1 MNNKSV
7 LQINPQ
13 KLSLHSYLFILLQL
27 VFLSNT
33 VSLAQWVSTNGPFGG
48 EARALVISGNNFFAC
63 VDGDVYMSSNN
74 GNNWKATSLVNK
86 GVNELVSINGLI
98 LAGSGGGGIFLSSD
112 NGNNWVPANNGLPA
126 GNVDYMTAIGELLFV
141 YISNSI
147 VGQPGYG
154 IYRSTDSGTSWVYAN
169 NGLTGVWV
177 NSIVGVMDEFGKRTL
192 YAGVINGV
200 MKSIDNGN
208 TWTSDGLENYNVSS
222 FAVISDGIGGSNIIA
237 GTNKGVFLST
247 GSGSGWTQVN
257 SGMNDLMISALA
269 VSPNNSG
276 GTIIIA
282 GTEGGN
288 VYISSN
294 NGSTWNA
301 ASTGLISGTWETG
314 ASINSFTV
322 SGSDIY
328 ACTYAG
334 LFQSDNNIFNW
345 KPINDGIPFIS
356 IQDLSVIPN
365 GLGNTNIFAGTFPS
379 GVFLSTNN
387 GSNWTAINN
396 GINSIN
402 ITAFTTYDKNIYAG
416 GQTGVF
422 LSTNNGS
429 VWNNIGLVNSGE
441 VVSLYASQDGSGH
454 TIILAGTW
462 NGLYRTTNNG
472 GNWDSVLSFYVSDY
486 AISPLDSNIFAGT
499 HQGVLISSD
508 KGITWNSRNTG
519 LPVTNINKLTFC
531 GSNLFASTTYALYL
545 STDNGLSWNPTSL
558 QLPANVL
565 IYSLADNYNGTGK
578 ADIFAGTNNA
588 GVIVSTDN
596 GLTWNSANSG
606 LSDKSVYSLAVSGA
620 YLFAGTNVSGV
631 WKRQLSEL
639 ESIHET
645 PPAQILQQFSL
656 SQNYPNPFNPNTTIR
671 YSIPKASFVNIRIY
685 DILGREVKTLANEQ
699 KQAGNYS
706 INFNGNNFASGI
718 YFYRMQ
724 AGNFIQTKKL
734 VLLK

>member
-1 MNNKSV
+1 
-7 LQINPQ
+7 
-13 KLSLHSYLFILLQL
+13 
-27 VFLSNT
+27 
-33 VSLAQWVSTNGPFGG
+33 
-48 EARALVISGNNFFAC
+48 
-63 VDGDVYMSSNN
+63 
-74 GNNWKATSLVNK
+74 
-86 GVNELVSINGLI
+86 
-98 LAGSGGGGIFLSSD
+98 
-112 NGNNWVPANNGLPA
+112 
-126 GNVDYMTAIGELLFV
+126 MTAIGELLFV

-237 GTNKGVFLST
+237 GTNKGEFLST

-387 GSNWTAINN
+387 GSNWTLISLTSGPVMSLMVNGNTIFAGVAWSVAYPTPPYGVFISTNN
-396 GINSIN
+396 GINWTQTALDSQIVLSLAAIGNN
-402 ITAFTTYDKNIYAG
+402 IFAGTYN
-416 GQTGVF
+416 GVF
-422 LSTNNGS
+422 LSTNN
-429 VWNNIGLVNSGE
+429 
-441 VVSLYASQDGSGH
+441 
-454 TIILAGTW
+454 
-462 NGLYRTTNNG
+462 
-472 GNWDSVLSFYVSDY
+472 
-486 AISPLDSNIFAGT
+486 
-499 HQGVLISSD
+499 
-508 KGITWNSRNTG
+508 
-519 LPVTNINKLTFC
+519 
-531 GSNLFASTTYALYL
+531 
-545 STDNGLSWNPTSL
+545 
-558 QLPANVL
+558 
-565 IYSLADNYNGTGK
+565 
-578 ADIFAGTNNA
+578 
-588 GVIVSTDN
+588 
-596 GLTWNSANSG
+596 
-606 LSDKSVYSLAVSGA
+606 
-620 YLFAGTNVSGV
+620 
-631 WKRQLSEL
+631 
-639 ESIHET
+639 
-645 PPAQILQQFSL
+645 
-656 SQNYPNPFNPNTTIR
+656 
-671 YSIPKASFVNIRIY
+671 
-685 DILGREVKTLANEQ
+685 
-699 KQAGNYS
+699 
-706 INFNGNNFASGI
+706 
-718 YFYRMQ
+718 
-724 AGNFIQTKKL
+724 
-734 VLLK
+734 